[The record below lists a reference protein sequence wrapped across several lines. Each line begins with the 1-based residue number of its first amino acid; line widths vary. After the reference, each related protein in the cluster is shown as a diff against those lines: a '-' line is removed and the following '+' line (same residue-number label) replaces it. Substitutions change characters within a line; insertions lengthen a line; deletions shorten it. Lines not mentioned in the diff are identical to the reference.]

1 MKNFKLVLMTA
12 GLLVISSSVYSSEP
26 AATGTGTSE
35 ATVTGTPEATGTEAV
50 TDEAKNASFITKTT
64 AQIKKSASDVS
75 GYVSGKFAA
84 LKTFGNDTLTSANDY
99 RIANPLKTAAIGTAV
114 VVVAAGS
121 VYAYQ
126 QYNNVAKDTEKDTE
140 VENN

>member
-12 GLLVISSSVYSSEP
+12 GLLVVSSSVYSHDLEDFVRMEVELVE
-26 AATGTGTSE
+26 AAKAAE
-35 ATVTGTPEATGTEAV
+35 AAKVAAEA
-50 TDEAKNASFITKTT
+50 AKNASFMTKTT

-84 LKTFGNDTLTSANDY
+84 LKTFGNDTLKSANDY
-99 RIANPLKTAAIGTAV
+99 RVANPLKTAAIGTAV

-126 QYNNVAKDTEKDTE
+126 QYNVENDTE